1 MCIDCNSVDILEH
14 FFWEC
19 TIIKRLWSEVEQD
32 MHRLLKTRVNLQK
45 IEAMLGYIGANY
57 NEIINKLII
66 IAKQSIHTYIYGENT
81 RNLLDTYKYEK
92 RIRNITNE
100 PQ

>member
-1 MCIDCNSVDILEH
+1 
-14 FFWEC
+14 
-19 TIIKRLWSEVEQD
+19 
-32 MHRLLKTRVNLQK
+32 
-45 IEAMLGYIGANY
+45 MLGYIGAKN

-66 IAKQSIHTYIYGENT
+66 IAKQSIHTYRYGENT
-81 RNLLDTYKYEK
+81 RHLLDTYKYEK

>member
-1 MCIDCNSVDILEH
+1 MFRECI
-14 FFWEC
+14 
-19 TIIKRLWSEVEQD
+19 IIKRLWSEVEQV
-32 MHRLLKTRVNLQK
+32 MYRLLETRVKLQK
-45 IEAMLGYIGANY
+45 IEAMLGYIGVNH

-66 IAKQSIHTYIYGENT
+66 IAKQSIHTYRYGENI

-92 RIRNITNE
+92 IIRNITNE